1 MTFNQKLGR
10 LATVAAAVG
19 ALSLGLVSQATAG
32 PGVMHSA
39 VGAVINVGG
48 PGFGSINDTFN
59 QNGLS
64 AAYVNHVTNFDAF
77 VAGTTHTTTFAGFE
91 WFSND
96 PTTAATVTYDLG
108 TPHNTPIDAM
118 ALWNEESSGIGHLDL
133 YWSGDGG
140 STFSALLL
148 GLSPTDTTAAGPY
161 GADVFSFGP
170 IAATHIRMVM
180 SGCPQPIV
188 GSFNACAI
196 GEVAFRHADQAI
208 PEPTSLALV
217 ALALTGVGLARR
229 RKTER

>member
-1 MTFNQKLGR
+1 MTFNQNLGR

-19 ALSLGLVSQATAG
+19 ALSLGLMSHATAG

-39 VGAVINVGG
+39 VGAVIDVGG
-48 PGFGSINDTFN
+48 PGFGNINNTWN
-59 QNGLS
+59 QAGL
-64 AAYVNHVTNFDAF
+64 AAGYVNHVTNFNAY
-77 VAGTTHTTTFAGFE
+77 VAVTTHTDAFACCE
-91 WFSND
+91 WFSNN

-118 ALWNEESSGIGHLDL
+118 ALWNEEISGIGSLDL

-140 STFSALLL
+140 TTFAALLL
-148 GLSPTDTTAAGPY
+148 GLAPTDNPRGPY
-161 GADVFSFGP
+161 GADVFSFSP

-180 SGCPQPIV
+180 SGCPQPNP
-188 GSFNACAI
+188 GAFHSCAI
-196 GEVAFRHADQAI
+196 GEVAFRHHDV
-208 PEPTSLALV
+208 PEPASLALV